1 MRNFLWLVILLALV
15 GTGAAP
21 RQASLPN
28 IVIIISDDVGYGDV
42 GCYGAT
48 VVKTPNI
55 DRLAARGV
63 RFTDAH
69 STSATCTPSRYS
81 LLTGEYAFR
90 RKGTGV
96 LPGNAAL
103 IIEPGR
109 TTLPSLLKHA
119 GYATGCVGKWHLGL
133 GRGNVDWNGDI
144 KPGPLE
150 IGFDYSFIMP
160 ATGDRVPCVFV
171 ENHRVVG
178 ADPADPILVSYG
190 TPVGNEPTGARNPEL
205 LKLKPSVGHDN
216 TIVNGISR
224 IGYMSG
230 GKAAR
235 WTDEDIA
242 DVLTRKA
249 EAFIEKNMDKPFC
262 LYFATHDIHVPRA
275 PHPRFAGSSGCG
287 VRGDVIQQLDG
298 SVGEVLAALGRLKL
312 EENTLVLFT
321 SDNGP
326 VVDDGYADGSVE
338 HLNGHVPAG
347 PFRGGKYSIFEG
359 GTRLPFIACWPGR
372 IKPGIS
378 EALLCQVDLLA
389 TFAALAGIDLP
400 AEAGPDS
407 LNVLAALLGGPRQ
420 TGRDT
425 LVEHAG
431 GLALRKGP
439 WKFIP
444 NSPKPAA
451 KQVEPGDKSTGPPDP
466 VRGQLFNLAEDA
478 GEKKDVTEQHP
489 EMARELSELL
499 DRIRKSGRSR
509 P

>member
-1 MRNFLWLVILLALV
+1 MLLLALA
-15 GTGAAP
+15 GTGAAAQQ
-21 RQASLPN
+21 QARPN

-48 VVKTPNI
+48 QVKTPNI
-55 DRLAARGV
+55 DRLAAQGL

-90 RKGTGV
+90 RKGTGI

-109 TTLPSLLKHA
+109 TTLPSLLKQA

-133 GRGNVDWNGDI
+133 GRGNVDWNGEI
-144 KPGPLE
+144 TPGPLE
-150 IGFDYSFIMP
+150 IGFDYSFIIP

-190 TPVGNEPTGARNPEL
+190 TPVGNEPTGAKNPEL
-205 LKLKPSVGHDN
+205 LRLKASAGHDN
-216 TIVNGISR
+216 TIVNGIGR

-249 EAFIEKNMDKPFC
+249 TAYIEKNKERPFC
-262 LYFATHDIHVPRA
+262 LYFATHDIHVPRV
-275 PHPRFAGSSGCG
+275 PHARFAGSSRCG
-287 VRGDVIQQLDG
+287 VRGDVLQQLDG
-298 SVGEVLAALGRLKL
+298 SVGEVLTALGRLQL
-312 EENTLVLFT
+312 EKNTLVLFT

-326 VVDDGYADGSVE
+326 VVDDGYADGSVD
-338 HLNGHVPAG
+338 HLNGHAPAG
-347 PFRGGKYSIFEG
+347 PFRGGKYSIYEG
-359 GTRLPFIACWPGR
+359 GTRLPLIASWPGR
-372 IKPGIS
+372 ITPGVS
-378 EALLCQVDLLA
+378 EALICQVDFLA
-389 TFAALAGIDLP
+389 TFAALAGMEVP

-407 LNVLAALLGGPRQ
+407 LNMLGALLGGARE
-420 TGRDT
+420 TGRDH
-425 LVEHAG
+425 LIEHAG

-444 NSPKPAA
+444 LSPKPAV
-451 KQVEPGDKSTGPPDP
+451 KQVEPGDKLPALPDP
-466 VRGQLFNLAEDA
+466 VGGQLFNLAEDVGERTNVA
-478 GEKKDVTEQHP
+478 GQHP
-489 EMARELSELL
+489 ERVKELSELL

>member
-1 MRNFLWLVILLALV
+1 MRTCLYLVILLALA
-15 GTGAAP
+15 GTGATPLQAP
-21 RQASLPN
+21 RPN

-48 VVKTPNI
+48 RVKTPNI
-55 DRLAARGV
+55 DRLAAQGL

-69 STSATCTPSRYS
+69 STSATCTQSRYS

-90 RKGTGV
+90 KKGTGI
-96 LPGNAAL
+96 LPGNAPL

-109 TTLPSLLKHA
+109 TTLPSLLKQA

-133 GRGNVDWNGDI
+133 GRGNLDWNNEI

-150 IGFDYSFIMP
+150 IGFDYSFIIP

-171 ENHRVVG
+171 ENHSVVG

-190 TPVGNEPTGARNPEL
+190 TPVGNEPTGAKNPEL
-205 LKLKPSVGHDN
+205 LKLKPSAGHDN

-224 IGYMSG
+224 IGFMSG

-235 WTDEDIA
+235 WTDEDSA

-249 EAFIEKNMDKPFC
+249 AAFIEKNKDKPFC

-275 PHPRFAGSSGCG
+275 PHPRFAGTSRCG

-298 SVGEVLAALGRLKL
+298 SVGDIMTALGRLKL
-312 EENTLVLFT
+312 EEDTLVLFT

-338 HLNGHVPAG
+338 HQNGHVPAG

-359 GTRLPFIACWPGR
+359 GTRLPLIASWPGR
-372 IKPGIS
+372 IKPGTS
-378 EALLCQVDLLA
+378 EALVCQVDFMA
-389 TFAALAGIDLP
+389 SFAALAGIEMP
-400 AEAGPDS
+400 SEAGPDS
-407 LNVLAALLGGPRQ
+407 LNMLATLLGGARE
-420 TGRDT
+420 TGRDH
-425 LVEHAG
+425 LIEHAG
-431 GLALRKGP
+431 GLALRKGS
-439 WKFIP
+439 WKLIP
-444 NSPKPAA
+444 NSPRPAA
-451 KQVEPGDKSTGPPDP
+451 KQLEPGDKSTGLPDP
-466 VRGQLFNLAEDA
+466 SGGQLFNLAEDA
-478 GEKKDVTEQHP
+478 GEKKNVAEQHP
-489 EMARELSELL
+489 EMVKELSEVL
-499 DRIRKSGRSR
+499 DRIRKS
-509 P
+509 

>member
-1 MRNFLWLVILLALV
+1 MRNCLYLILLLALV
-15 GTGAAP
+15 GTGATP
-21 RQASLPN
+21 RQDAKPN
-28 IVIIISDDVGYGDV
+28 IIIILSDDVGYGDV

-48 VVKTPNI
+48 QVKTPNI
-55 DRLAARGV
+55 DRLAAQGL

-90 RKGTGV
+90 KKGSGV
-96 LPGNAAL
+96 LPGNASL

-109 TTLPSLLKHA
+109 TTLPSLLKQA
-119 GYATGCVGKWHLGL
+119 GYVTGCVGKWHLGL
-133 GRGNVDWNGDI
+133 GRESLDWNQEI

-190 TPVGNEPTGARNPEL
+190 TPVGNEPTGAKNPEL
-205 LKLKPSVGHDN
+205 LKLKASAGHDN
-216 TIVNGISR
+216 TIVNGIGR

-242 DVLTRKA
+242 DVLVRKA
-249 EAFIEKNMDKPFC
+249 VAFIEKNKDKPFC
-262 LYFATHDIHVPRA
+262 LYLATHDIHVPRV
-275 PHPRFAGSSGCG
+275 PHPRFASSSRCG

-298 SVGEVLAALGRLKL
+298 SVGDVMTALGRLKL
-312 EENTLVLFT
+312 EEKTLLLFS

-326 VVDDGYADGSVE
+326 VVDDGYADGALE

-347 PFRGGKYSIFEG
+347 PFRGAKYSIFEG
-359 GTRLPFIACWPGR
+359 GTRVPFIASWPGR
-372 IKPGIS
+372 IKPGVS
-378 EALLCQVDLLA
+378 EALLCQVDLMA
-389 TFAALAGIDLP
+389 TFAALAGVELP
-400 AEAGPDS
+400 ADAGPDS
-407 LNVLAALLGGPRQ
+407 LNLQAALLGGPRES
-420 TGRDT
+420 GRDH
-425 LVEHAG
+425 LIEHAG
-431 GLALRKGP
+431 GLAFRKGP
-439 WKFIP
+439 WKFVP
-444 NSPKPAA
+444 HSPK
-451 KQVEPGDKSTGPPDP
+451 SGPPDP
-466 VRGQLFNLAEDA
+466 ARNQLFNLAEDP
-478 GEKKDVTEQHP
+478 GEKKNVAEQHP
-489 EMARELSELL
+489 DQVKDLSEALERL
-499 DRIRKSGRSR
+499 RKSGRSR